1 MQKDIR
7 SRALVLA
14 SSIIAVLLLWPMDAL
29 PQAGSTVTK
38 GSFVER
44 FFVNRFSRSP
54 NSRDYVP
61 ANIESLPPAE
71 RYAAVVKGLSDKGV
85 VALVGSQP
93 GDPLTRI
100 EFVTLTYILAGG
112 PPGKSLAEQKEFLRS
127 KGVLDRND
135 IGFIK
140 TFQGDV
146 TVTRTGQEQA
156 QKVTGAE
163 PVLFRDVDETSV
175 GAKMELQFDDGSVLS
190 IGEDTAITIDE
201 MIYEPVSGRRSI
213 QLRMTVGTI
222 KVDAA
227 PNTHPQS
234 RFNVVTPSMVA
245 GVRGTVFAMVVNAQG
260 ATKLITLRGLV
271 GARPLRAGEARP
283 RTRRE
288 LQQAGGRAGTTT
300 QAPPAAAAVVPGQSG
315 QAQEVVVGAG
325 QTTEVSSA
333 GAPTAVQQ
341 ATQQDI
347 QQVNQATAITAPAQ
361 TAAVTTTQVQQT
373 SVIVTTANKSS
384 AESAVK
390 SRQEAREQVV
400 SNPTTDDKG
409 DATKEVVDEGRG
421 TILGG
426 STTAP
431 TTATSDS
438 LAGLTGDSLKT
449 AFLKLTDTQQAEK
462 FGGLTTSQQRDLLAR
477 MNQTE
482 SEALLARFKPSSPF
496 TEKVLDSLLDYGAI
510 SQEFSLSVTSSLLWP
525 GGVVESRSGLLNRI
539 GILLDNL
546 TPEQVVEF
554 ANCEDNHPTRIC
566 VGSNTSAGNFDWF
579 TNTSVNDDEFTT
591 LGAAVAT
598 ALSREL
604 DRLAQAGG
612 VLNRPHGPFAGV
624 PTQMILATASGDD
637 IFPSGANENT
647 FFTLNGRR
655 LDPWFVA
662 AEIMFNLD
670 DLGHTHVNGVDVDV
684 TVNVT
689 DQAVQDIWGGAM
701 RPSVYTGRNGVYQAG
716 QLRADAFGDGGL
728 INVSSRVAAL
738 NANGFLSYAVQVEED
753 IVNAAAKVIHD
764 LSATTFAGSS
774 NIISLI
780 DSQLDAST
788 IRARDAHWQAVA
800 DARAGVVFFNGEG
813 RRVRAQQYVYRPS
826 SSPDQVRLVS
836 ITLGERGS
844 GWSYIDGRAQFQ
856 SGQLTGKS
864 ALQIR
869 DLPWNSYF
877 TVMYMGPSCAS
888 DFCQMVV
895 GSPLGS
901 PLLSSLKVE
910 IGNETPGEFFREEI
924 LGIGSRLTGQ
934 SVFNFARASLGS
946 KDVQVVDG
954 PHNLIVKSL
963 PVFGT
968 TAKTFSTPTN
978 SLFNP
983 RLGSTLSS
991 GTIPDGQFRV
1001 YPVEFHPNANVRNGQ
1016 DQNNPAGFNYFMG
1029 DGSTTR
1035 TIPVRFSVLGD
1046 STTQANSGLQTSTC
1060 GSGSSPCG
1068 FSAVKFNTIW
1078 DALRVNLSDATA
1090 NPQNLPTI
1098 NIGAN
1103 ILGIRAPASSS
1114 LSGTPTTF
1122 FQQDIRSAF
1131 IPFPR
1136 MIWRGDSEF

>member
-1 MQKDIR
+1 MQKSIL

-14 SSIIAVLLLWPMDAL
+14 SSIIAVLLLWPVDAL

-54 NSRDYVP
+54 NARDYVP

-93 GDPLTRI
+93 GDPLTRL

-140 TFQGDV
+140 TYQGDV

-300 QAPPAAAAVVPGQSG
+300 QAPPAAAAVVPGQAG

-347 QQVNQATAITAPAQ
+347 QQVNQATAVTAPAQ
-361 TAAVTTTQVQQT
+361 AAAVTTTQVQQT
-373 SVIVTTANKSS
+373 SVIVTTATKAS
-384 AESAVK
+384 AESAVQSK
-390 SRQEAREQVV
+390 QEAREQLAVK
-400 SNPTTDDKG
+400 PTTEDKG
-409 DATKEVVDEGRG
+409 DATTELVEVGKDTV
-421 TILGG
+421 LGG
-426 STTAP
+426 STTTP
-431 TTATSDS
+431 TTAAVDP

-496 TEKVLDSLLDYGAI
+496 TAKVLDSLLDYGAV

-612 VLNRPHGPFAGV
+612 VLNRPHGPQAGV

-647 FFTLNGRR
+647 FFTLANGRK

-670 DLGHTHVNGVDVDV
+670 DHLPDPLS
-684 TVNVT
+684 VT
-689 DQAVQDIWGGAM
+689 DQATQDIWGGAM

-764 LSATTFAGSS
+764 LNASTFAGSS
-774 NIISLI
+774 NIINLI
-780 DSQLDAST
+780 DSQIEAST

-813 RRVRAQQYVYRPS
+813 RRVRAQQYVYRPA
-826 SSPDQVRLVS
+826 SSPDQVRLVA

-844 GWSYIDGRAQFQ
+844 GLGYIDGRAQFQ
-856 SGQLTGKS
+856 SGQMPTTAAG
-864 ALQIR
+864 IR

-877 TVMYMGPSCAS
+877 SVMYTGGPSFCAS
-888 DFCQMVV
+888 SGCFMVV
-895 GSPLGS
+895 GSPQNS
-901 PLLSSLKVE
+901 PLLSSLRVE

-924 LGIGSRLTGQ
+924 LGISSRSTLST
-934 SVFNFARASLGS
+934 FNFAGTSLGS
-946 KDVQVVDG
+946 HTVQFVDG

-978 SLFNP
+978 SAFNP
-983 RLGSTLSS
+983 RLGAFSVSS
-991 GTIPDGQFRV
+991 GLPGQIPSGQFRV

-1016 DQNNPAGFNYFMG
+1016 DQNNPAGFNYFMNDAG
-1029 DGSTTR
+1029 TVRSF
-1035 TIPVRFSVLGD
+1035 PVRFSVLGD

-1090 NPQNLPTI
+1090 NPESNLPTI
-1098 NIGAN
+1098 NIGPN
-1103 ILGIRAPASSS
+1103 ILGIRAPAVSSIT
-1114 LSGTPTTF
+1114 GTTF